1 MWTWT
6 QNHTMVSYTEVANVA
21 KKANSLQKI
30 NFFGG
35 RPCSMIVVVVTS
47 SKVIK
52 AKA

>member
-30 NFFGG
+30 NFF
-35 RPCSMIVVVVTS
+35 PCSMIVVVVTS